1 MIGTTVFQI
10 AEISSTTT
18 SAAKDE
24 TNILTIATKDRGKIS
39 SNNKKDQE
47 QQQIATQLFA
57 TFLNLC
63 SCTASGRR
71 GHGRRQLPGHQTCDI
86 NLK

>member
-24 TNILTIATKDRGKIS
+24 TNIATKDRGKNS
-39 SNNKKDQE
+39 PNNKKDQE
-47 QQQIATQLFA
+47 QQQIINQLFA

-63 SCTASGRR
+63 SCSASGRR
-71 GHGRRQLPGHQTCDI
+71 GHGRRQLPGRRTCDI
-86 NLK
+86 IMANI